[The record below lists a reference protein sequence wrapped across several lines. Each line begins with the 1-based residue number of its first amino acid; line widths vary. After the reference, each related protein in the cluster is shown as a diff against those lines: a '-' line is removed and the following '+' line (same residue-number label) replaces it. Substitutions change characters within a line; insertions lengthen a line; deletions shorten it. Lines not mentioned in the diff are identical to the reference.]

1 MTTVEGCVALVTG
14 SVSGIGRAVAERLAA
29 AGAHVVINSR
39 RPPEEPVFL
48 AGDAQPALHVPA
60 DVADEAAASRMVEA
74 VLARYGRLDVLV
86 NNAGATK
93 MVPHDDLEGITVAD
107 WQRILGVNVVGAWN
121 LVKAAAPHLRASR
134 LGAVVNVSSMAG
146 IRVTG
151 SCLPYSVSKAA
162 LNQLTRTLAK
172 ALGPAIRVNAVAP
185 GLITTPWT
193 RDWQDRSRE
202 VIKLAPLGRVGT
214 PEDVAQVVLALI
226 EASYVTG
233 EIVTVDGGLSLAN

>member
-39 RPPEEPVFL
+39 HPPPEPVFL

-214 PEDVAQVVLALI
+214 PEEVAQVVLALI

>member
-1 MTTVEGCVALVTG
+1 
-14 SVSGIGRAVAERLAA
+14 
-29 AGAHVVINSR
+29 
-39 RPPEEPVFL
+39 
-48 AGDAQPALHVPA
+48 
-60 DVADEAAASRMVEA
+60 MVEA

>member
-1 MTTVEGCVALVTG
+1 VITVDGCVALVTG

-39 RPPEEPVFL
+39 RPPPGPVFL
-48 AGDAQPALHVPA
+48 AGAAQPALHVPA
-60 DVADEAAASRMVEA
+60 DVADEASATRMVEA

-93 MVPHDDLEGITVAD
+93 TVPHDDLDGITVAD
-107 WQRILGVNVVGAWN
+107 WQRILGVNVIGAWN

-193 RDWQDRSRE
+193 RDWEDRRRE
-202 VIKLAPLGRVGT
+202 VVKLAPLGRVGT